1 MIVVR
6 NLNWKEIKLKNYIDS
21 FIDSLKADGK
31 SKCTIESYRLD
42 LNKFA
47 EFFTD
52 KNIKDIRYADLRDWV
67 NNMEENG
74 LSASSRARHISSV
87 KSFFRYLMKMEV
99 IDNNPSNVLDAPKI
113 EKKQPIVISN
123 EDASELLFQARNN
136 AGNDAVWFRD
146 YTILATFLFT
156 GVRREELTNIKLED
170 VDLKKNK
177 VLIHGKGSKQRYVYV
192 NDILNS
198 ILAEYIGFHRGKIG
212 MAKNSEYLFPSTKRD
227 KMCLATVNN
236 IANAM
241 MEKIGIK
248 KQGVSVHILRKR
260 FATSA
265 FEATHDIAT
274 VSKLLGHSSP
284 TVTTRYVV
292 MGEDDMKN
300 AAMAVSF

>member
-1 MIVVR
+1 M
-6 NLNWKEIKLKNYIDS
+6 KNHIDS

-31 SKCTIESYRLD
+31 SKCTIESYGLD

-67 NNMEENG
+67 NSMEENG
-74 LSASSRARHISSV
+74 LSASSRTRHISSV

-99 IDNNPSNVLDAPKI
+99 IDNNPSDVLDAPKI

-123 EDASELLFQARNN
+123 EDASDLLFQARNN

-198 ILAEYIGFHRGKIG
+198 IFAEYIGFHRGKIG
-212 MAKNSEYLFPSTKRD
+212 MAKNSQYLFPSVQNE
-227 KMCLATVNN
+227 KMCLASVNN
-236 IANAM
+236 IVNKM
-241 MEKIGIK
+241 MEKTGIK
-248 KQGVSVHILRKR
+248 KTGISAHILRKR

>member
-1 MIVVR
+1 M
-6 NLNWKEIKLKNYIDS
+6 KNYIDS
-21 FIDSLKADGK
+21 FVNSLKADGK
-31 SKCTIESYRLD
+31 SKCTIESYGLD

-47 EFFTD
+47 EFFD
-52 KNIKDIRYADLRDWV
+52 GRDIKDIRYADLRDWV
-67 NNMEENG
+67 NSMEENG

-87 KSFFRYLMKMEV
+87 KSFYRYLVKMEV
-99 IDNNPSNVLDAPKI
+99 IENNPSDVLDIPKI
-113 EKKQPIVISN
+113 EKKQPVVISID
-123 EDASELLFQARNN
+123 EASDLLYNARND
-136 AGNDAVWFRD
+136 GGSDTIWFRD
-146 YTILATFLFT
+146 YAILATFLFT
-156 GVRREELTNIKLED
+156 GVRREELTNIKLEN

-177 VLIHGKGSKQRYVYV
+177 ILIHGKGSKQRYIYV
-192 NDILNS
+192 NDMLNS
-198 ILAEYIGFHRGKIG
+198 ILAEYIAYHRGKIG
-212 MAKNSEYLFPSTKRD
+212 MSKKSEYLFPSTKRA

-236 IANAM
+236 IVNAM
-241 MEKIGIK
+241 MEKTGIK
-248 KQGVSVHILRKR
+248 KPGVSAHILRKR